1 MSDLTRYRS
10 LDDMLGELAKGF
22 WVKPMTLPGGP
33 ELKMKLDL
41 SESEKSYSVK
51 ADIPGVKKEDIHVDI
66 DGNTVSI
73 RAEARRE
80 SEEKE
85 GGRIVHSERHY
96 GALSRSFMLP
106 VEVDTQGASAEYKDG
121 VLRLTLPKKTG
132 ASGRRLNVA

>member
-1 MSDLTRYRS
+1 MTDLTRYRS
-10 LDDMLGELAKGF
+10 LDDMLGELSKGF
-22 WVKPMTLPGGP
+22 WLKPVPLPGGG

-41 SESEKSYSVK
+41 SESEKGYAVK

-73 RAEARRE
+73 RAEVKRE

-85 GGRIVHSERHY
+85 GAKLVHSERYY
-96 GALSRSFMLP
+96 GALARSFTLP
-106 VEVDTQGASAEYKDG
+106 VEVDPQGASAEYKDG

-132 ASGRRLNVA
+132 ASSRRLSVS